1 MDAGKDVGKE
11 GEKVQ
16 RLVLAQVSVR
26 QGHEIK
32 DAPYGQGDDAIGG
45 KTICAGGRCRALSL
59 VPWTRDGWLWL
70 PSGLLINEDLGG
82 PIIVKQELIILVLLR
97 GLQLSGL
104 EAHGCAPPGWD
115 KFRFGELHSFIY
127 LLPSSFTHK
136 GS

>member
-45 KTICAGGRCRALSL
+45 KTICAGGAVQGTFSGA
-59 VPWTRDGWLWL
+59 VDQGWLALAAIW
-70 PSGLLINEDLGG
+70 PAN
-82 PIIVKQELIILVLLR
+82 K
-97 GLQLSGL
+97 
-104 EAHGCAPPGWD
+104 
-115 KFRFGELHSFIY
+115 
-127 LLPSSFTHK
+127 
-136 GS
+136 